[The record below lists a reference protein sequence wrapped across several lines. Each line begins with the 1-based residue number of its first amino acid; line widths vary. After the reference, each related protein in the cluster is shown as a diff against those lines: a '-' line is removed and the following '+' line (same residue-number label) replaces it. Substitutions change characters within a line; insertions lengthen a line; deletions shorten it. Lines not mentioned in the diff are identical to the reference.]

1 MASYQSRGNFFHDIK
16 VIFMIREGNECFF
29 TLKDDYDAIEVD
41 SRDGATANPSKVERV
56 KNEVKHF
63 KNLLNVKI

>member
-1 MASYQSRGNFFHDIK
+1 MASYQTRGIFLHDVK
-16 VIFMIREGNECFF
+16 VIFIIREGNECFF
-29 TLKDDYDAIEVD
+29 TFKYDYDAIEVD
-41 SRDGATANPSKVERV
+41 SRDGATANLSKVERV

>member
-1 MASYQSRGNFFHDIK
+1 
-16 VIFMIREGNECFF
+16 MIREGNECFF

-63 KNLLNVKI
+63 KKLLNVKI